1 MYALFSGPLLWRAN
15 PPLAFTRL
23 TEDSRMNHTLDP
35 YDGREVALLTQHGK
49 RRVIAPAL
57 EDALR
62 CRVRHV
68 DGFDTDLLGTFTR
81 DIPRFGTQVEAA
93 RRKAR
98 IAMELTGL
106 PFGLGS
112 EGAFVPDPF
121 IGMAPWNVELIVF
134 IDYLRNLEIVGV
146 AQSRG
151 NFSHLLTNEWPALEA
166 FARDA
171 GFPDQQLVVRP
182 YDEHDQRIRKG
193 IHIWPEL
200 QAALAWAVSEA
211 ENGQAF
217 VETDGR
223 AHANPLRMATIG
235 QAAADLAAKLA
246 SRCPA
251 CGTPG
256 YWQVD
261 RVAGLPCTDCGTPTR
276 ESRAHIYGCLKC
288 AHREIH
294 PVTNAT
300 HADPGRCDVCN
311 P

>member
-1 MYALFSGPLLWRAN
+1 
-15 PPLAFTRL
+15 
-23 TEDSRMNHTLDP
+23 MNHPLHP
-35 YDGREVALLTQHGK
+35 YAGCEIALLTQHGK
-49 RRVIAPAL
+49 QRVIAPAL
-57 EDALR
+57 GDALG

-68 DGFDTDLLGTFTR
+68 EGFDTDLLGTFTR

-93 RRKAR
+93 RKKAR
-98 IAMELTGL
+98 MAMELSGL

-121 IGMAPWNVELIVF
+121 IGMTPWNVELIVF
-134 IDYLRNLEIVGV
+134 IDYVRSLEVVGI
-146 AQSRG
+146 AQGHG

-171 GFPDQQLVVRP
+171 GFPEQQLVVRP
-182 YDEHDQRIRKG
+182 RDEHDQRIRKG
-193 IHIWPEL
+193 IHTWPALE
-200 QAALAWAVSEA
+200 AALAWAAAEA
-211 ENGQAF
+211 ENGLAF

-235 QAAADLAAKLA
+235 LAATDLAARLA
-246 SRCPA
+246 SLCPA

-261 RVAGLPCTDCGTPTR
+261 RVAGLRCADCGAPTR
-276 ESRAHIYGCLKC
+276 ETRAQVYGCPKC
-288 AHREIH
+288 AHRETRAVSG
-294 PVTNAT
+294 PG
-300 HADPGRCDVCN
+300 HADPGRCDACN